1 MVSEVLKVP
10 AFGRSVL
17 AGTVVLIA
25 GGGLQLD
32 AQKLSPADLAARMTG
47 SWTINLALS
56 PSVKAP
62 GRSGPGGSGGGLPP
76 SAAYTVSG
84 LAPLAPQ
91 RGRGGGGND
100 APSPSGLGDL
110 TPEERAELNA
120 MNQIEQLAQA
130 ITIKATADTVSIADQ
145 RGEQNCAING
155 KSAKV
160 DLSGAHIDMKCRW
173 DKDVLRQEFSS
184 TRTRLTRT
192 WGLDEKG
199 HLVVKSRI
207 ETYGQSAKE
216 ATAVFDK
223 TGIGDRGSGTGDLG
237 SELQGGR

>member
-32 AQKLSPADLAARMTG
+32 AQKLSPADLATRMTG

-56 PSVKAP
+56 PSVKPP
-62 GRSGPGGSGGGLPP
+62 GRSGPGGSGTGLPP
-76 SAAYTVSG
+76 GAAYTVSG

-91 RGRGGGGND
+91 RGRGGGND

-120 MNQIEQLAQA
+120 MNQIEQLAPA
-130 ITIKATADTVSIADQ
+130 ITIKATAETVSITDQ

-192 WGLDEKG
+192 WGVDEKG

-223 TGIGDRGSGTGDLG
+223 TGAGDPKPGIGD
-237 SELQGGR
+237 QGPGI